1 MFYEVKNGGNSFRNK
16 SRCFME
22 TDGKN
27 GGGITR
33 RFPESATAALISCE
47 DFREEMMKCKDFP
60 GARRL

>member
-1 MFYEVKNGGNSFRNK
+1 MVVIVSGINLDVLWKL
-16 SRCFME
+16 ME
-22 TDGKN
+22 KM

-33 RFPESATAALISCE
+33 RFPESATAALVSCE